1 MSTYVLMK
9 ILESAPERYD
19 RGINILTFGR
29 LNKIY
34 DQLVLY
40 IKKDQRVLDIGCGT
54 GALTLRAA
62 RRGAFVK
69 GIDINQQMLE
79 IAEQRAKKINVVENV
94 TLTEMGAA
102 ELGNEESNSYDVIM
116 SGLCFSELS
125 DDELNYTLEM
135 ILEILKPDGL
145 LLVADETNAK
155 NIFKKIIIGTIRIP
169 LTIITYL
176 FTQTTT
182 KAIKNLQ
189 ERIVEAGFNLI
200 SIRRSILDDFI
211 EIAAK
216 KPIGDKK

>member
-34 DQLVLY
+34 DRLVLY